1 MPLPLRGSRDRR
13 GQCPRGRPQARLDPG
28 PLSWEAAGRDVG
40 RMRLFPIYNLTA
52 PRALA
57 VFGWRGGRR
66 VFSATPWARQGSI
79 SKWFQVVASG
89 EAWACGGGLRVVMG
103 SPGV

>member
-13 GQCPRGRPQARLDPG
+13 GQRPRGRPQARLDPG

-52 PRALA
+52 PRAL
-57 VFGWRGGRR
+57 VTEL
-66 VFSATPWARQGSI
+66 FSAG
-79 SKWFQVVASG
+79 VVAAGSSQRPRGPDRAPFPSG
-89 EAWACGGGLRVVMG
+89 
-103 SPGV
+103 SK